1 MPVTD
6 TIATDNLEEIL
17 ASLSIKLEPEE
28 VVNQLPLTKA
38 LEKLLA
44 ATQSEGLSEISHF
57 LQQELEGYSGQPP
70 AYRYVNLSYF
80 DAGGQ
85 FIEGLRQYSSYPVG
99 TGLRQYSSY
108 PVGTGLRKL
117 ELHLKNGLTLL
128 LPQQIFNFLSQV
140 SGKEVVSGHISP
152 LEINI
157 LLENIRREVIH
168 QVSVI
173 TTKT

>member
-1 MPVTD
+1 MSLPEST
-6 TIATDNLEEIL
+6 TASSLEHIL
-17 ASLSIKLEPEE
+17 ASLSLKLEPEE
-28 VVNQLPLTKA
+28 AVSQLPFTRV
-38 LEKLLA
+38 LEQLLA
-44 ATQSEGLSEISHF
+44 FTQSEGFLEISQF
-57 LQQELEGYSGQPP
+57 LQQELEGYRGQPP

-85 FIEGLRQYSSYPVG
+85 FIEGLRQYSN
-99 TGLRQYSSY
+99 Y

-128 LPQQIFNFLSQV
+128 LPQQILIFLSQV
-140 SGKEVVSGHISP
+140 SGKEVDSGHISP

-157 LLENIRREVIH
+157 LLENIRREVLH

-173 TTKT
+173 GNK